1 MYYDHDSMYGGHNKV
16 QNKTKQ
22 KHEYSI
28 ITPKSIHVYVFN
40 NDTQKKCGSGEN
52 SAWFEFLKT
61 SVPS

>member
-28 ITPKSIHVYVFN
+28 ITPKSIHVYIHTYFIRPKWAFQN
-40 NDTQKKCGSGEN
+40 KEIINTIY
-52 SAWFEFLKT
+52 T
-61 SVPS
+61 